1 MEGAGEVE
9 GEVEGEESR
18 ARKTPPPLVPPAP
31 YSNVRRCSTAPPPLP
46 AVYALIPPSGPE

>member
-1 MEGAGEVE
+1 VEGEVE
-9 GEVEGEESR
+9 GEVEEPR